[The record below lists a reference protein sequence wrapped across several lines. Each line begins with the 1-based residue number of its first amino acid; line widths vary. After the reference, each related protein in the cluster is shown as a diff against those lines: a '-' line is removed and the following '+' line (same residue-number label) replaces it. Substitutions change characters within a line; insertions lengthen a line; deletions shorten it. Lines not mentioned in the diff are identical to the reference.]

1 MSDREV
7 EVTANTHQ
15 RKASAPA
22 LLSIVSPA
30 YREAENL
37 PELYGRIRAVMDG
50 LSLDWEWVILDDHS
64 PDQTFDVVRALAAR
78 DDRVKGLRLARNSG
92 SHIAL
97 SCALNHARGDCVVAL
112 AADLQDPP
120 ETIPELLD
128 RWREG
133 AHVVWAA
140 RGKKGGESV
149 TTTGLSRVYYWLM
162 RRVVGF
168 KEMPSEGADF
178 FLLDRR
184 VLEAFSRFNEKNVS
198 ILALITWMG
207 FRQTTITYTKQERSQ
222 GKSGWTLRKKLK
234 LLVDSVTSFSYVP
247 IRAMSYLGFLV
258 ALGGFAYAAV
268 VFYNALAGS
277 PPEGWSAL
285 MVVVLL
291 VGGTLMLM
299 LGVLGEYVW
308 RALDEAK
315 DRPRFIVEDEVG
327 VNPEVG
333 SLRPDIP

>member
-1 MSDREV
+1 MSDGEAG
-7 EVTANTHQ
+7 VTPIADQ
-15 RKASAPA
+15 RDASRPA

-30 YREAENL
+30 YCEAENL
-37 PELYGRIRAVMDG
+37 PELYRRIKAVMDG
-50 LSLDWEWVILDDHS
+50 LSLEWEWVILDDHS
-64 PDQTFDVVRALAAR
+64 PDETFDVVRALAAR
-78 DDRVKGLRLARNSG
+78 DERVRGLRLARNSG

-97 SCALNHARGDCVVAL
+97 SCALNEARGDCAVAL

-140 RGKKGGESV
+140 RGQREGESW
-149 TTTGLSRVYYWLM
+149 TTVRLSRIYHWLM

-168 KEMPSEGADF
+168 DEIPSEGADF

-184 VLEAFSRFNEKNVS
+184 VLEAFSRFDEKNVS
-198 ILALITWMG
+198 ILTLITWMG
-207 FRQTTITYTKQERSQ
+207 FRQTTITYTKEERRH
-222 GKSGWTLRKKLK
+222 GRSGWTLNAKLK
-234 LLVDSVTSFSYVP
+234 LLVDSITSFSYVP

-258 ALGGFAYAAV
+258 AFGGFVYAAV
-268 VFYNALAGS
+268 VVYNAVAGS
-277 PPEGWSAL
+277 PPPGWSAL

-291 VGGTLMLM
+291 LGGTLMLM
-299 LGVLGEYVW
+299 MGVLGEYVW

-315 DRPRFIVEDEVG
+315 HRPRFIVEDEVG
-327 VNPEVG
+327 
-333 SLRPDIP
+333 RPTISRP

>member
-1 MSDREV
+1 MSDV
-7 EVTANTHQ
+7 EANVRTDTDS
-15 RKASAPA
+15 RDASVPA

-37 PELYGRIRAVMDG
+37 PELYRRIRAVMDG
-50 LSLDWEWVILDDHS
+50 LSLEWEWVILDDHS
-64 PDQTFDVVRALAAR
+64 PDETFDVVRALAAR
-78 DDRVKGLRLARNSG
+78 DERVRGLRLARNSG

-97 SCALNHARGDCVVAL
+97 SCALNQARGDCAVAL

-120 ETIPELLD
+120 ETIPEMLD

-133 AHVVWAA
+133 NQVVWAA
-140 RGKKGGESV
+140 RGKREGERWM
-149 TTTGLSRVYYWLM
+149 TMGLSRIYHWLM

-178 FLLDRR
+178 FLVDRR
-184 VLEAFSRFNEKNVS
+184 VLEAFRQFDENNVS

-207 FRQTTITYTKQERSQ
+207 FRQTTVTYTKEERRH
-222 GKSGWTLRKKLK
+222 GKSGWTLNMKLK
-234 LLVDSVTSFSYVP
+234 MLVDSITSFSYVP

-258 ALGGFAYAAV
+258 AFGGFAYAAV
-268 VFYNALAGS
+268 VVYNALAGS
-277 PPEGWSAL
+277 PPAGWSAL

-299 LGVLGEYVW
+299 MGVLGEYVW

-315 DRPRFIVEDEVG
+315 HRPRFIVEDEVG
-327 VNPEVG
+327 VGPKVN
-333 SLRPDIP
+333 

>member
-1 MSDREV
+1 MSDGQA
-7 EVTANTHQ
+7 EVTTAPYQ

-30 YREAENL
+30 YREAANL
-37 PELYGRIRAVMDG
+37 PELYRRIRAVMDG
-50 LSLDWEWVILDDHS
+50 LSLEWEWVILDDHS
-64 PDQTFDVVRALAAR
+64 PDETFDVVRALAAR
-78 DDRVKGLRLARNSG
+78 DERVRGLRLARNSG

-97 SCALNHARGDCVVAL
+97 SCALNNARGDCAVAL

-133 AHVVWAA
+133 THVVWAA
-140 RGKKGGESV
+140 RAKREGESWM
-149 TTTGLSRVYYWLM
+149 TTGTSRVYHWIM

-178 FLLDRR
+178 FLVDRR
-184 VLEAFSRFNEKNVS
+184 VLEAFTRFDENNVS

-207 FRQTTITYTKQERSQ
+207 FRQTTVTYTKEERRH
-222 GKSGWTLRKKLK
+222 GRSGWTLKKKLK
-234 LLVDSVTSFSYVP
+234 MLVDSITSFSYVP

-258 ALGGFAYAAV
+258 AFGGFAYAAV
-268 VFYNALAGS
+268 VVYNALAGS
-277 PPEGWSAL
+277 PPAGWSAL

-299 LGVLGEYVW
+299 MGVLGEYVW

-315 DRPRFIVEDEVG
+315 HRPRFIVEGEVG
-327 VNPEVG
+327 VDPKV
-333 SLRPDIP
+333 